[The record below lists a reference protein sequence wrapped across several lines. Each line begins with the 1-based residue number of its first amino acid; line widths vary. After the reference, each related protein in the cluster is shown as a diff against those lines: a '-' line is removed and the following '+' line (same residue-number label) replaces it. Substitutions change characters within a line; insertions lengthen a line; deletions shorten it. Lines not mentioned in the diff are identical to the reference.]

1 MENKRPIYARP
12 FYFSLLKGL
21 GVSFFA
27 LILKTA
33 VSFSTWQRYATGSVF
48 GDLENY
54 AIFIICFISSL
65 FVYNSVIGISM
76 TYDVFLRDE
85 LMENTYDSKG
95 ELPSFKKIF
104 GYKTFLTES
113 AIITGILTLS
123 AFFGVSGEI
132 FGMFYTGEGIAPN
145 SSGIYPALI
154 TLPIVL
160 FLCFFARFEA
170 VRYWK
175 TLYRTANLEKTESK
189 SRLIIRVAFIVITY
203 PIVLPFMPLLAF
215 AAVTVASAVMA
226 IAIEMTIPVFI
237 LSVILIILAL
247 WWLKVLFAIRKRKRF
262 LEKMKDAAAK
272 MKFTVTEIKNLRS
285 SLVTAKRKCTFSLIR
300 ENERYDCLVIGN
312 PRYRV
317 PVCFISETKGYFRHR
332 IGTPKHNIT
341 LETKFD
347 YSLDTQ
353 NKKILIISPTP
364 KHAFIVEDGKEKRLF
379 TADKLWNF
387 VIYESDGFV
396 GALERDC
403 LGRYDS
409 GRD

>member
-1 MENKRPIYARP
+1 MENNRPGFARP

-21 GVSFFA
+21 GVAVFA
-27 LILKTA
+27 LILKTV
-33 VSFSTWQRYATGSVF
+33 VSFSAWQRYATDSIF
-48 GDLENY
+48 GELENY

-85 LMENTYDSKG
+85 LMENTCDAKG
-95 ELPSFKKIF
+95 SMPSFKEIF
-104 GYKTFLTES
+104 GYKTFLTET

-123 AFFGVSGEI
+123 AFFGASREI
-132 FGMFYTGEGIAPN
+132 FGMFYTGEGVSPY
-145 SSGIYPALI
+145 SSGIYPALV
-154 TLPIVL
+154 TFPIVL
-160 FLCFFARFEA
+160 FLCFLGRFEA

-175 TLYRTANLEKTESK
+175 TLYRTANLDKIESK
-189 SRLIIRVAFIVITY
+189 TRLIIRVAFIVIAY
-203 PIVLPFMPLLAF
+203 PIMLPFMPILAF
-215 AAVTVASAVMA
+215 AAVTVASV
-226 IAIEMTIPVFI
+226 IAGIALEMTIPVFI
-237 LSVILIILAL
+237 FTVILIIFAL
-247 WWLKVLFAIRKRKRF
+247 WWLKVLLAIRKRKKF

-272 MKFTVTEIKNLRS
+272 MKFTVTEIKNAKS
-285 SLVTAKRKCTFSLIR
+285 SLITTRRKCTFSLIH
-300 ENERYDCLVIGN
+300 EKERYDCLVIGN

-317 PVCFISETKGYFRHR
+317 PVCFISESRGYFRHR

-341 LETKFD
+341 LESKFD
-347 YSLDTQ
+347 YSLDTE

-379 TADKLWNF
+379 TADKLWDF
-387 VIYESDGFV
+387 VVYEADGFV

-409 GRD
+409 NRD

>member
-1 MENKRPIYARP
+1 MENKSPIFARP

-21 GVSFFA
+21 SVAVFA
-27 LILKTA
+27 LILKTV
-33 VSFSTWQRYATGSVF
+33 VSFSAWQRYAAGSAF

-54 AIFIICFISSL
+54 SIFIICFISSI
-65 FVYNSVIGISM
+65 FVYNSVIGVSM

-95 ELPSFKKIF
+95 ELPSFRKIF
-104 GYKTFLTES
+104 GYKTFITET
-113 AIITGILTLS
+113 AIITFILTLA
-123 AFFGVSGEI
+123 AFLGASGEI
-132 FGMFYTGEGIAPN
+132 FGMFYTGEGRSPY
-145 SSGIYPALI
+145 SSGIYPALV
-154 TLPIVL
+154 TFPIVL

-175 TLYRTANLEKTESK
+175 TLYRTSNLEIIESK
-189 SRLIIRVAFIVITY
+189 TRLIIRVAFIVIAY
-203 PIVLPFMPLLAF
+203 PIVLPFMPLIAF
-215 AAVTVASAVMA
+215 ALVTVASAIAA
-226 IAIEMTIPVFI
+226 IAIEMTVPVFI
-237 LSVILIILAL
+237 LTVILIILAL
-247 WWLKVLFAIRKRKRF
+247 WWLKVLFAIRRRKRF

-272 MKFTVTEIKNLRS
+272 MKFTVTEIKNAKI
-285 SLVTAKRKCTFSLIR
+285 SLITTKRKCTFSLIR
-300 ENERYDCLVIGN
+300 EKERYDCLVIGN
-312 PRYRV
+312 PRYCV
-317 PVCFISETKGYFRHR
+317 PVCFISESRGYFRHR

-341 LETKFD
+341 LESKFD
-347 YSLDTQ
+347 YSLDTE

-379 TADKLWNF
+379 TADKLWDF

-409 GRD
+409 NRD